1 MADDKYSSLRA
12 LEAMQV
18 RSLEGKKEY
27 VASLEAR
34 GDEQALS
41 LLVECLCDES
51 GFLRDLA
58 ERALIRL
65 GPGAVDV
72 LLPHLTQGL
81 WFTRTSVAR
90 VLGEIGAREA
100 LPGLVEMAGDANRAV
115 AESACSAMIRV
126 ALAGHVV
133 SVARALHRAP
143 SGVAEEILAG
153 AESAQ
158 AGLAAQ
164 LQRVL
169 SDRELMT
176 AREDELLSETPGSFG
191 AQEGV
196 EWEILTGRRVSG
208 SEGPTSRPATEA

>member
-51 GFLRDLA
+51 GYLRDLA
-58 ERALIRL
+58 ERALVRV
-65 GPGAVDV
+65 GDRAADV

-81 WFTRTSVAR
+81 WFTRVSVAK
-90 VLGEIGAREA
+90 VLGELGYRDA

-115 AESACSAMIRV
+115 AEA
-126 ALAGHVV
+126 ALASASRIAARGHVV
-133 SVARALHRAP
+133 SAARALFRAP
-143 SGVAEEILAG
+143 SERVRELLG
-153 AESAQ
+153 AADAYQ
-158 AGLAAQ
+158 AGLASQ
-164 LQRVL
+164 MQRVL
-169 SDRELMT
+169 ADRELMT
-176 AREDELLSETPGSFG
+176 AEEHELLNEEAGSLSG
-191 AQEGV
+191 AEGV
-196 EWEILTGRRVSG
+196 EWEVLTGRPPPEVVAGRASDQ
-208 SEGPTSRPATEA
+208 EAG

>member
-51 GFLRDLA
+51 GYLRDLA
-58 ERALIRL
+58 ECALVRVGDRA
-65 GPGAVDV
+65 AKV

-81 WFTRTSVAR
+81 WFTRVSVAK
-90 VLGEIGAREA
+90 VLGELGYRDA

-115 AESACSAMIRV
+115 AEAALQSASRIA
-126 ALAGHVV
+126 AHGHVV
-133 SVARALHRAP
+133 SAARALFHAP
-143 SGVAEEILAG
+143 SERVREMLGAAEAY
-153 AESAQ
+153 Q
-158 AGLAAQ
+158 AGLASQ
-164 LQRVL
+164 VQRVL
-169 SDRELMT
+169 ADRELMT
-176 AREDELLSETPGSFG
+176 AEESELLNETAGG
-191 AQEGV
+191 LAAGEGV
-196 EWEILTGRRVSG
+196 EWSVLTGRGTVETG
-208 SEGPTSRPATEA
+208 VPAADREAG